1 MRKEEKR
8 ARYTSALRRIRSQID
23 EEADPVA
30 VMATVVR
37 QLHRSF
43 EYFDWT
49 GFYCVVE
56 PGLLK
61 LGPFAGED
69 GCLEIPFGRG
79 VCGAAAS
86 TRETQLVPDVRQA
99 RDHITCSPT
108 TLSEIVVP
116 VLAPDGSLLAV
127 LDVDSDQLGA
137 FDEVDRRNLE
147 QLCTM
152 IGARIGGGEAR

>member
-8 ARYTSALRRIRSQID
+8 ARYTSALRRIGIQID

-30 VMATVVR
+30 VMTTVVR

-43 EYFDWT
+43 EYFHWT

-61 LGPFAGED
+61 LGPFHGEH

-79 VCGAAAS
+79 VCGAAAR

-147 QLCTM
+147 ELCAM